1 MTTTSLKG
9 SCLCGAVT
17 YTVTGEPKR
26 FYHCHCMRCRKATG
40 TGHASNIFLQ
50 PGTLTW
56 LSGEE
61 QIRAFKPPEAQRF
74 TNSFCAT
81 CGSPIY
87 SALDQRPEVR
97 RLRLGTV
104 DTPFTCANA
113 FHIYTGAKASWWDCD
128 DGLPRFASYLR
139 VRSTP

>member
-1 MTTTSLKG
+1 MIEG
-9 SCLCGAVT
+9 GCLCGCIR
-17 YTVTGEPKR
+17 YQYDGEIDEISI
-26 FYHCHCMRCRKATG
+26 CHCSQCRKAQGSAFAAVSPVATERLRILAG
-40 TGHASNIFLQ
+40 AELLREYRSS
-50 PGTLTW
+50 PGKV
-56 LSGEE
+56 
-61 QIRAFKPPEAQRF
+61 RA
-74 TNSFCAT
+74 FCAT

-128 DGLPRFASYLR
+128 DGLPRFAER
-139 VRSTP
+139 KP